1 MIEKMLINGARKAML
16 DNINALNKTMLQ
28 QELKEH
34 LIKEFELQDKLKQIE
49 KETKE
54 NNEYLEFAKEM
65 YVECD
70 NEDVKIHTIQLIN
83 NNLVQNDKLLDI
95 VGGKNDNNKNN

>member
-16 DNINALNKTMLQ
+16 DNIKSLDKTMLQ
-28 QELKEH
+28 RELKEH
-34 LIKEFELQDKLKQIE
+34 LQKEFELQDKLKQIE

-54 NNEYLEFAKEM
+54 NNKYLELAKDM

-83 NNLVQNDKLLDI
+83 NNLVQNDKLLGI
-95 VGGKNDNNKNN
+95 VGGKNDNN